1 VFSHSQARRPAAASH
16 KTTPFR
22 PSPAASFRLPAR
34 AIRPL
39 AIVVGCAA
47 AITIAGCKPGIY
59 TGTSSGATPFT
70 PSATATA
77 GTAQTGSPTSAIA
90 ALAGSAPGVKSF
102 VAKLDIHATG
112 HLAADLSG
120 TLTEQAQPGPL
131 VEVQTTVPS
140 GLEAILSG
148 DTAYLKIGALT
159 QAAGKPWIKASI
171 AGLDSSAGA
180 SLAPIIQQ
188 LQAGNPLAQ
197 SQMFAAATNVREV
210 GAATISGVPTTEY
223 SGSYS
228 LAAGLAKLPASQR
241 ADFQSDLGA
250 SGITGTQFTVWAD
263 ANHQVR
269 KISLVE
275 VGKSTQIDIVL
286 VIVSLNQPVQ
296 IQIPPVSEVAGA
308 AGITTS
314 PAPAATTPAPAMTS
328 APPAPAV
335 TSTPTPVTTSQP
347 TPLPTDQPT
356 HW

>member
-1 VFSHSQARRPAAASH
+1 VFSHSKARWLAAAPSKTAPIRPVRAGGSRRPAQ
-16 KTTPFR
+16 
-22 PSPAASFRLPAR
+22 

-39 AIVVGCAA
+39 AVVLGCAA
-47 AITIAGCKPGIY
+47 AIALAGCKPGIY
-59 TGTSSGATPFT
+59 SSTSSGATPFT
-70 PSATATA
+70 PSAAATA
-77 GTAQTGSPTSAIA
+77 GTARTGSPTSAIA
-90 ALAGSAPGVKSF
+90 ALAGQAAGVNSF

-120 TLTEQAQPGPL
+120 TLTEQVQPGPL

-159 QAAGKPWIKASI
+159 QAGGKPWIKASI
-171 AGLDSSAGA
+171 GGLDSSAGA
-180 SLAPIIQQ
+180 SLAPIVQQ

-197 SQMFAAATNVREV
+197 SQMFAAATNVRKI

-228 LAAGLAKLPASQR
+228 VAAGLAKLSASQR
-241 ADFQSDLGA
+241 ADLQSDMES

-296 IQIPPVSEVAGA
+296 IQIPPASEVAGA
-308 AGITTS
+308 TGITTR
-314 PAPAATTPAPAMTS
+314 PAPVATTPAPAMTS
-328 APPAPAV
+328 APPTPRV
-335 TSTPTPVTTSQP
+335 TSTPTPVAPSQP

>member
-1 VFSHSQARRPAAASH
+1 VFSHSKARRPAAAAS
-16 KTTPFR
+16 KTTPTRPTLAECFR
-22 PSPAASFRLPAR
+22 IPAR
-34 AIRPL
+34 AVRPL
-39 AIVVGCAA
+39 AVVVGCAA
-47 AITIAGCKPGIY
+47 AITIAGCKPGLY
-59 TGTSSGATPFT
+59 TSTSSGATP
-70 PSATATA
+70 SAGTSTAA
-77 GTAQTGSPTSAIA
+77 GTAQTGSATSAIA
-90 ALAGSAPGVKSF
+90 TVAGSAAGVNSF

-159 QAAGKPWIKASI
+159 QTAGKPWIKASI
-171 AGLDSSAGA
+171 GGLDSSAGA
-180 SLAPIIQQ
+180 ALAPIIQQ

-197 SQMFAAATNVREV
+197 SQMFTAATNVREV
-210 GAATISGVPTTEY
+210 GTATVSGVPTTGY

-241 ADFQSDLGA
+241 ADLQSDMES

-269 KISLVE
+269 KISLAE
-275 VGKSTQIDIVL
+275 IGKSTQIDIVL

-296 IQIPPVSEVAGA
+296 IQIPPASEVAGA
-308 AGITTS
+308 TGITTR
-314 PAPAATTPAPAMTS
+314 PAPVATTPAPAMTS
-328 APPAPAV
+328 APPAPSV
-335 TSTPTPVTTSQP
+335 TSTPAPVTTSQP

>member
-1 VFSHSQARRPAAASH
+1 VFSHSKARRPAAA
-16 KTTPFR
+16 
-22 PSPAASFRLPAR
+22 PSKAIALRPAR
-34 AIRPL
+34 AGRPRFTARTIRPL
-39 AIVVGCAA
+39 AVVAGCAA
-47 AITIAGCKPGIY
+47 AIALAGCKPGIY
-59 TGTSSGATPFT
+59 TGTSSGATPFA
-70 PSATATA
+70 PSGTATA

-90 ALAGSAPGVKSF
+90 DIASSAPEVKSF
-102 VAKLDIHATG
+102 VAKLNIHATG

-120 TLTEQAQPGPL
+120 TLTEQAQPSPL
-131 VEVQTTVPS
+131 VEAQTTVPT

-159 QAAGKPWIKASI
+159 QAAGRPWIKASI
-171 AGLDSSAGA
+171 AGLDSSADA

-197 SQMFAAATNVREV
+197 SQMFAAATSVREV
-210 GAATISGVPTTEY
+210 GTATISGVPTTGY

-241 ADFQSDLGA
+241 ADLQSDLGS
-250 SGITGTQFTVWAD
+250 SGITGIQFTVWAD
-263 ANHQVR
+263 AAHQVR

-275 VGKSTQIDIVL
+275 FGKSAQVDIVL

-296 IQIPPVSEVAGA
+296 IQIPPASEVADA
-308 AGITTS
+308 TGITTR
-314 PAPAATTPAPAMTS
+314 PAPAATTPAMTS

-335 TSTPTPVTTSQP
+335 TSTPKPVTTSQP